1 MTELK
6 KNFNGTDNLVQHYT
20 EAYNN
25 VEHIHLNTSQQPTL
39 KFL

>member
-6 KNFNGTDNLVQHYT
+6 KNISRTDNLVQHDT

-25 VEHIHLNTSQQPTL
+25 VEHIHLNTSQ
-39 KFL
+39 